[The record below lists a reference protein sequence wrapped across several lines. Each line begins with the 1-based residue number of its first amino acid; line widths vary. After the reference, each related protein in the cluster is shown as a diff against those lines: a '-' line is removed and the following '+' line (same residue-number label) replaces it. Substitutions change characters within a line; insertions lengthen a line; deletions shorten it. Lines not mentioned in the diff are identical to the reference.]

1 MFQYGVDGIGAKLVA
16 ADRAGTV
23 HPRQLPF
30 VFRRMGR
37 ILEINIPLD
46 MGKRGC
52 REFRGDRPR
61 FYQAHVNAA
70 ALKLH
75 PQRHPQPLDREFR
88 CGIGAAI
95 TIGDEAENG
104 GAMHDPACAAGTHE
118 GNDPPCQIVPAKDIG
133 FELRPQRLDRQI
145 FHRARLA
152 IGAIVEER
160 VDTASRARCHRLYQG
175 GDGFRLGIVH
185 DQRFD
190 ALIFQRGHIN
200 DAPHGGEDPPTV
212 AVEGAGAMGA
222 DARRAACD
230 DDDGLFRHMPL
241 RETDYCS
248 GPVDRSVKIALR
260 KILLGD
266 GTESRPC
273 ALYKAKLISHIRLEV
288 TNEMPMNGGD
298 MVAAV
303 RLAGKVAFDAYSHF
317 AEDDGWAMASHMALS
332 ILLALFPFLIFG
344 TALAGFLGADQFS
357 ETAVHLIFDT
367 WPEAIAGPLAAQ
379 VQQVLTIPRGGLL
392 TISVLAA
399 AYFASN
405 GVEALRISLNRAYRV
420 TETRWWYVTRLLSLL
435 YVLIAVV
442 VFTGISIVLVAV
454 PVAMSF
460 AEEKFPWLTDVLNT
474 VSSLGLYGTIVV
486 LTAGLVA
493 AHLWLPAGKRRIWDV
508 WPGILLTM
516 IFWVIGAAIFAYYLS
531 TFANYAATYA
541 GLASVM
547 VVLVFLYMVGVI
559 FMLGAEMN
567 AALMKYKVRQIIR
580 RNIGGNSAR
589 REQVLEEPDKPADI

>member
-1 MFQYGVDGIGAKLVA
+1 MV
-16 ADRAGTV
+16 
-23 HPRQLPF
+23 
-30 VFRRMGR
+30 
-37 ILEINIPLD
+37 
-46 MGKRGC
+46 
-52 REFRGDRPR
+52 RP
-61 FYQAHVNAA
+61 
-70 ALKLH
+70 
-75 PQRHPQPLDREFR
+75 
-88 CGIGAAI
+88 
-95 TIGDEAENG
+95 
-104 GAMHDPACAAGTHE
+104 
-118 GNDPPCQIVPAKDIG
+118 
-133 FELRPQRLDRQI
+133 
-145 FHRARLA
+145 
-152 IGAIVEER
+152 
-160 VDTASRARCHRLYQG
+160 
-175 GDGFRLGIVH
+175 
-185 DQRFD
+185 
-190 ALIFQRGHIN
+190 
-200 DAPHGGEDPPTV
+200 
-212 AVEGAGAMGA
+212 
-222 DARRAACD
+222 
-230 DDDGLFRHMPL
+230 
-241 RETDYCS
+241 
-248 GPVDRSVKIALR
+248 VKIVLR
-260 KILLGD
+260 KICMPA
-266 GTESRPC
+266 GTERRAC
-273 ALYKAKLISHIRLEV
+273 ALYKVELTSHIRGEV

-420 TETRWWYVTRLLSLL
+420 TETRWWYITRLLSLL

-454 PVAMSF
+454 PVATSF
-460 AEEKFPWLTDVLNT
+460 AEQRFPWLTDALNT

-486 LTAGLVA
+486 LTVGLVA

-559 FMLGAEMN
+559 FMLGAEVN

-580 RNIGGNSAR
+580 RNISGNSAR